1 MYDSPKLRRHL
12 SKHIKKGYKRLAFEK
27 IMSAIETAREYKHP
41 SKFDYSKNTIKKIIN
56 KGSVGRY
63 PKKKQATILI
73 SAIRIAYL
81 QWGLSENIQLSGTD
95 EGIKTPFEKFAM
107 PILIEEG
114 FKDAKP
120 LLRAHSKLIKN
131 T

>member
-1 MYDSPKLRRHL
+1 MGR
-12 SKHIKKGYKRLAFEK
+12 
-27 IMSAIETAREYKHP
+27 
-41 SKFDYSKNTIKKIIN
+41 YSKKT
-56 KGSVGRY
+56 
-63 PKKKQATILI
+63 QATILI

-81 QWGLSENIQLSGTD
+81 QWGMSEEIQISGTD
-95 EGIKTPFEKFAM
+95 EGIKTTFEKFAI